1 MFQEFILPMTI
12 LYVVIAIIG
21 FAIYKIDKELDEK
34 LPKKD

>member
-1 MFQEFILPMTI
+1 MTI